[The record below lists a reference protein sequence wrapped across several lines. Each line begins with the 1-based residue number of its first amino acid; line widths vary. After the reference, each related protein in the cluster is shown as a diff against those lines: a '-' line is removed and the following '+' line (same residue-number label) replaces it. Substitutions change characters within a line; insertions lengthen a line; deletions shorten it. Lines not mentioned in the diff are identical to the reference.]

1 MAIKEVFP
9 INREDTCPH
18 AADDRMDILPARDDI
33 DMMKIQRC
41 FIRDESDLMVLVES
55 YDGYWN

>member
-1 MAIKEVFP
+1 MLQMIVWIF
-9 INREDTCPH
+9 
-18 AADDRMDILPARDDI
+18 LPARDDI